1 MPLAC
6 TLLGHRPRFEAQGTT
21 LQWRCARGCGAHASR
36 TYASAQ
42 EAARYARALDRE
54 DREDLGRRPL
64 LSLMAL
70 KLARHAGGSRP
81 GSSR

>member
-1 MPLAC
+1 V
-6 TLLGHRPRFEAQGTT
+6 
-21 LQWRCARGCGAHASR
+21 RGCGAHASR

-42 EAARYARALDRE
+42 EASRYARAF

-70 KLARHAGGSRP
+70 NLARRAGDSR
-81 GSSR
+81 